1 MLGPIVVHGAF
12 LQMLRRASD
21 ARPAAK
27 ILVTSNLVNANTMI
41 MTKQNVTPTDDLEK
55 RATETA
61 QLLGLLANGRRL
73 ANSMQAG
80 KCGRDVRCA
89 GDGFPP
95 AELGLSQSALSQ
107 HLALLR
113 ADNLVGTRREGQTV
127 YYSIRGPSQFQAAG
141 GAGSDLLHR

>member
-1 MLGPIVVHGAF
+1 
-12 LQMLRRASD
+12 
-21 ARPAAK
+21 
-27 ILVTSNLVNANTMI
+27 

-73 ANSMQAG
+73 VILCKLVSAG
-80 KCGRDVRCA
+80 EMSVGRLAV
-89 GDGFPP
+89 
-95 AELGLSQSALSQ
+95 ELGLSQSALSQ

-127 YYSIRGPSQFQAAG
+127 YYSIADPRIFK
-141 GAGSDLLHR
+141 LLEALEAIFCTDETNTKSKTP